1 MADFNLPIGTSINDR
16 FKNIKKD
23 YKNENKIKKLP
34 NYNK

>member
-16 FKNIKKD
+16 FENIKKD